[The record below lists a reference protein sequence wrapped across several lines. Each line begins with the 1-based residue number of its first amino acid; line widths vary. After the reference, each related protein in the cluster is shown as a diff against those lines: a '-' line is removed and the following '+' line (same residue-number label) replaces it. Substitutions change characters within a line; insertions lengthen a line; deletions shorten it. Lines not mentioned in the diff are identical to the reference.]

1 MITFNSTFK
10 NSGIKEVPGDL
21 FKYNTKAVRFE
32 RTFDSC
38 TELTTI
44 HQGLFRT
51 NTEMES
57 GIYTFIKCKKLN
69 SIPADLLQNNN
80 KLKNIQLMFSDC
92 KSITYIPDQLIAR
105 VKNAKQNGCNIFEI
119 FADCTGA
126 SNLNSVP
133 NDMR

>member
-1 MITFNSTFK
+1 
-10 NSGIKEVPGDL
+10 L

-38 TELTTI
+38 KELTTI
-44 HQGLFRT
+44 HQGLFRN
-51 NTEMES
+51 NTEMEN
-57 GIYTFIKCKKLN
+57 GIYTFLKCEKLN

-80 KLKNIQLMFSDC
+80 KLRHIESMFSNC

-105 VKNAKQNGCNIFEI
+105 VKNAKQNGCSTFEI

-126 SNLNSVP
+126 SNLSSVP